1 MSCLSPINIVPNS
14 EVNKCTTKCNL
25 TYSNTIA
32 EQQLAITNEGTFLQI
47 LVNNTENTAQL
58 DNSSYVLSELQ
69 IFSPSLHQYNGST
82 QIGEIFMIYTS
93 TEYSTTQLI
102 ISIAISQSNGSIN
115 DSGFNNLMN
124 AVSLYTPSSGDSI
137 SYVVPELNFNTF
149 IASHPYYTYSGN
161 VINNCLTTADYI
173 VYYPTTSSI
182 FISNDY
188 LTNGQINFITP
199 YSAPIQ
205 PNTDYFYNSKGPNFA
220 NGDGIYMDCVPVNSS
235 TETQLM
241 NVSSSNSASSYGSYS
256 PSVLKNPTMLKIL
269 QFGVFCLFIIFIFGI
284 IYAVIKLFTGYLSQG
299 N

>member
-1 MSCLSPINIVPNS
+1 MSCLSPINIIPNS
-14 EVNKCTTKCNL
+14 EVNKCVNKCNL

-32 EQQLAITNEGTFLQI
+32 EQQLAITNEGTYLQI
-47 LVNNTENTAQL
+47 MVTNTDNTAQL

-69 IFSPSLHQYNGST
+69 IFSPSLHEYNGST
-82 QIGEIFMIYTS
+82 QIGEILMIYTS

-102 ISIAISQSNGSIN
+102 ISVAISQGNGSIN
-115 DSGFNNLMN
+115 DNGFNNLMN
-124 AVSLYTPSSGDSI
+124 AVSLYTPSSGQSM

-149 IASHPYYTYSGN
+149 ITSNPYYTYSGN
-161 VINNCLTTADYI
+161 VINDCLTPADYI

-205 PNTDYFYNSKGPNFA
+205 PNTDYYYNEKGPNFA

-235 TETQLM
+235 TETQMM
-241 NVSSSNSASSYGSYS
+241 NVASSNSASSYGSYS
-256 PSVLKNPTMLKIL
+256 PSVIKNPTIMKIL
-269 QFGVFCLFIIFIFGI
+269 KFAAFCLFIIVIFGI
-284 IYAVIKLFTGYLSQG
+284 LYFIITLLTSYLG
-299 N
+299 GGH